1 MVKFQIVG
9 GSLEIL
15 NGVTKLS
22 VIPTKN
28 IMIDSIALYNTV
40 PRIILYNANVG
51 NNEELFSQNLSE
63 VTDENDVVFSLNSFV
78 SFATTYFG
86 LDTTSVIPNSGGL
99 SSTLPY
105 KLISLA
111 TTNANVIKSSSGTL
125 YSLVVIG
132 LTENV
137 RFLKFYNSATSPTVG
152 TDVPVLTIPVPS
164 NVQGAG
170 VAINFPFGI
179 GFSAGISI
187 AITSGSADSDTGVIG
202 AGDVILNLT
211 YA

>member
-15 NGVTKLS
+15 NGATKLS

-40 PRIILYNANVG
+40 PKIILYNANVG
-51 NNEELFSQNLSE
+51 NNEELFSQNLSD
-63 VTDENDVVFSLNSFV
+63 VTDENDVVFTVNSFIT
-78 SFATTYFG
+78 FATTYFG

-105 KLISLA
+105 KLISEA
-111 TTNANVIKSSSGTL
+111 TTNANVVKSEKGTL
-125 YSLVVIG
+125 YSLVAIG
-132 LTENV
+132 LTADV
-137 RFLKFYNSATSPTVG
+137 RFLKFYNSSTAPIVG
-152 TDVPVLTIPVPS
+152 TDVPVLTIPIPS

-170 VAINFPFGI
+170 VAISFPFGI
-179 GFSAGISI
+179 GFSTGISF
-187 AITSGSADSDTGVIG
+187 AITSGSADADTGAIG
-202 AGDVILNLT
+202 AGDVIINLT
-211 YA
+211 YV